1 MKPSLTKN
9 NSYTPYLLLL
19 IQPIFMATN
28 TIVARGGVESV
39 PPISLAFW
47 RWFTVFII
55 LFPFFFNEI
64 LKYKKEFNKEF
75 FKLFFLGS
83 MGCGVCG
90 AFPFL
95 AGETTT
101 VTNMGIIYTSSPIFI
116 IMISAFFFNEK
127 INFIKIIGLIS
138 CLAGVFA
145 IIIKGDI
152 NLLLSLNFTIGDLWM
167 LAAAIGWALYSIY
180 LFYWKS
186 QLPIFQRFTLVAFF
200 GAMSLLPF
208 YIIEEV
214 VFQRT
219 VFSSQFFSWVL
230 FAAISPGIIAFTL
243 YTKAQKSLGASLTGF
258 TLYIF
263 TIYAA
268 IYGFIFFDEKLESFH
283 LLGTVLV
290 FFGVYLAKKNYET
303 KT

>member
-1 MKPSLTKN
+1 
-9 NSYTPYLLLL
+9 
-19 IQPIFMATN
+19 MASN
-28 TIVARGGVESV
+28 LVVARGGVEFV

-47 RWFTVFII
+47 RWTVVVLILLPFT
-55 LFPFFFNEI
+55 FPLLIKNLRLI
-64 LKYKKEFNKEF
+64 KKEFK
-75 FKLFFLGS
+75 KLFFLGA

-116 IMISAFFFNEK
+116 ILISAIFFNEK
-127 INFIKIIGLIS
+127 VNFIKIIGLVS
-138 CLAGVFA
+138 CLIGVFA
-145 IIIKGDI
+145 IIIKGDL
-152 NLLLSLNFTIGDLWM
+152 NLLLNLSFTIGDLWM

-186 QLPIFQRFTLVAFF
+186 ELPIFQRFTLVAFF
-200 GAMSLLPF
+200 GAVSLFPF
-208 YIIEEV
+208 YIIEEIAV
-214 VFQRT
+214 QRT
-219 VFSSQFFSWVL
+219 FFNSQFFLWVV

-243 YTKAQKSLGASLTGF
+243 YTQVQKSLGASLTGF

-283 LLGTVLV
+283 YIGTVLV
-290 FFGVYLAKKNYET
+290 FFGIYLAKKNYET

>member
-1 MKPSLTKN
+1 
-9 NSYTPYLLLL
+9 
-19 IQPIFMATN
+19 MASN
-28 TIVARGGVESV
+28 LIVARGGVEYV

-47 RWFTVFII
+47 RWAVVVLILLPFTYSVLINNFKII
-55 LFPFFFNEI
+55 
-64 LKYKKEFNKEF
+64 KKEFKR
-75 FKLFFLGS
+75 LFFLGA

-116 IMISAFFFNEK
+116 ILISAIFFNEK
-127 INFIKIIGLIS
+127 INFMKIIGLIS
-138 CLAGVFA
+138 CLIGVFA
-145 IIIKGDI
+145 IIIKGDL
-152 NLLLSLNFTIGDLWM
+152 NLLLNLNFTIGDLWM

-186 QLPIFQRFTLVAFF
+186 ELPIFQRFTLVAFF
-200 GAMSLLPF
+200 GAISLFPF

-214 VFQRT
+214 VVQRT
-219 VFSSQFFSWVL
+219 SFNLQFFSWVV

-243 YTKAQKSLGASLTGF
+243 YTKVQKSLGASLTGF
-258 TLYIF
+258 TLYVF

-268 IYGFIFFDEKLESFH
+268 IYGFIFFDEKLETFH
-283 LLGTVLV
+283 YIGTVLV
-290 FFGVYLAKKNYET
+290 FIGVYLAKKNYET

>member
-1 MKPSLTKN
+1 
-9 NSYTPYLLLL
+9 
-19 IQPIFMATN
+19 MASN
-28 TIVARGGVESV
+28 LIVARGGVEYV

-47 RWFTVFII
+47 RWAVVVLILLPFTYLPLINNFKII
-55 LFPFFFNEI
+55 
-64 LKYKKEFNKEF
+64 KKEFK
-75 FKLFFLGS
+75 KLFFLGA

-116 IMISAFFFNEK
+116 ILISAIFFNEK
-127 INFIKIIGLIS
+127 INFMKIIGLIS
-138 CLAGVFA
+138 CLIGVFA
-145 IIIKGDI
+145 IIIKGDL
-152 NLLLSLNFTIGDLWM
+152 NLLLNLYFTIGDLWM

-186 QLPIFQRFTLVAFF
+186 ELPIFQRFTLVAFF
-200 GAMSLLPF
+200 GAISLLPF

-214 VFQRT
+214 VVQRT
-219 VFSSQFFSWVL
+219 LFNLQFFLWVV

-243 YTKAQKSLGASLTGF
+243 YTQAQKSLGASLTGF
-258 TLYIF
+258 TLYVF

-268 IYGFIFFDEKLESFH
+268 IYGFIFFDEKLETFH
-283 LLGTVLV
+283 YIGTVLV
-290 FFGVYLAKKNYET
+290 FIGVYLAKKNYET